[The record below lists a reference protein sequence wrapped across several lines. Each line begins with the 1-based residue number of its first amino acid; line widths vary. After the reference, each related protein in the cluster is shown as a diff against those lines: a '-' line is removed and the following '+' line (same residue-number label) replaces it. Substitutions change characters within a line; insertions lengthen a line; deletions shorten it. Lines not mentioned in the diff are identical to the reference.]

1 MNKKLV
7 IAIDGYVATGK
18 GTVAQIIAHDLWY
31 TYLDTGAMYR
41 AATLYAYRHNLLDSD
56 EQAKTEMMSQID
68 LSFLYN
74 PETSHDDIFLN
85 GENVE
90 KEIRQ
95 TSLSLRMKSIVT
107 SPVVRAALVEKQ
119 KKFALQG
126 GVVADGRDMGTVV
139 FPDADLKIF
148 LIADLEVRAERRYKQ
163 LLESHHTA
171 DLDLIRQDIKQ
182 RDTTDY
188 LGPQAINV
196 KAADA
201 ITIDTTHLTIEEVVQ
216 KIKSLL

>member
-1 MNKKLV
+1 
-7 IAIDGYVATGK
+7 
-18 GTVAQIIAHDLWY
+18 
-31 TYLDTGAMYR
+31 MYR
-41 AATLYAYRHNLLDSD
+41 AVTLYAYRHNLLDSD

-74 PETSHDDIFLN
+74 SETKHDDIFLN

-148 LIADLEVRAERRYKQ
+148 LVADLEVRAERRYKQ

-201 ITIDTTHLTIEEVVQ
+201 ITIDTTHLTIDEVVQ